1 MKFFR
6 FCLLFTVAFALC
18 SCKHEVREISPEKI
32 VGYWGLQNDVKF
44 SGLAFTHMWFM
55 DDEHRPIFVIDPVVY
70 DTIYEYKKVWVTGD
84 SLCLIDYNDK
94 EMIVKIKELSD
105 SALVLTDFPG
115 ASDDLV
121 FVNPEYKLRYVDEDG
136 SVFFMPAPIRKY
148 SIPKDSLDINM
159 KSYDVASKWAN
170 VRGEYVPLS
179 NQQVAKARDIAR
191 EYLKNKAYLQDG
203 WKKKEEPK
211 DFDEYLR
218 QYFGYKKDGK
228 LIVAI
233 EMSISHHRTNSPFPY
248 SDLKTWIRE
257 STGGGCN
264 YLHFE
269 IDIEEGKVL
278 SFHSNVVSCVLG
290 Y

>member
-1 MKFFR
+1 MKFIR
-6 FCLLFTVAFALC
+6 LCLLFITAL
-18 SCKHEVREISPEKI
+18 SFGACKDEVREISPDKI
-32 VGYWGLQNDVKF
+32 VDYWELQNNVKF
-44 SGLAFTHMWFM
+44 SGLVFTHMYFM
-55 DDEHRPIFVIDPVVY
+55 NNIHNSVVVDPVVS
-70 DTIYEYKKVWVTGD
+70 DTIYEYKKAFVTGD
-84 SLCLIDYNDK
+84 SLCLIDHNDK

-121 FVNPEYKLRYVDEDG
+121 FRSIQYEFHSVDEKG
-136 SVFFMPAPIRKY
+136 RVLYMPLPLRKY
-148 SIPKDSLDINM
+148 SISKDSLDINM
-159 KSYDVASKWAN
+159 KSYSVRKWAN
-170 VRGEYVPLS
+170 GEYVALT
-179 NQQVAKARDIAR
+179 NKQVAKARDIAK
-191 EYLKNKAYLQDG
+191 EYLKNKKYLKNG
-203 WKKKEEPK
+203 WNKNEEPK

-218 QYFGYKKDGK
+218 QYFGYKKNGK
-228 LIVAI
+228 LIAAI
-233 EMSISHHRTNSPFPY
+233 KMSIFRNETYSPFPY
-248 SDLKTWIRE
+248 MDLKTWIAE

>member
-1 MKFFR
+1 MKFIR
-6 FCLLFTVAFALC
+6 LCLSFVVALSLGA
-18 SCKHEVREISPEKI
+18 CKDEVREISPDKLC
-32 VGYWGLQNDVKF
+32 GYWRLQNDVKF
-44 SGLAFTHMWFM
+44 SGLAFTHMWFFY
-55 DDEHRPIFVIDPVVY
+55 DNCNYNYVDPVVY
-70 DTIYEYKKVWVTGD
+70 DTIYEYKKVFVTGD
-84 SLCLIDYNDK
+84 SLCLTDYNDK

-105 SALVLTDFPG
+105 SAFVLTDFPG

-121 FVNPEYKLRYVDEDG
+121 FRNPDYERHVVYEDG
-136 SVFFMPAPIRKY
+136 SVGFKPAPWLEY
-148 SIPKDSLDINM
+148 QVPKDSLDINM

-269 IDIEEGKVL
+269 IDINEGKVL
-278 SFHSNVVSCVLG
+278 PLRSNLESCLLG

>member
-1 MKFFR
+1 MRFIR

-18 SCKHEVREISPEKI
+18 SCKHEVREISPDKI
-32 VGYWGLQNDVKF
+32 GGYWELQNDVKF
-44 SGLAFTHMWFM
+44 SGLAFTHMCVN
-55 DDEHRPIFVIDPVVY
+55 DLHNSVVVDPVVS
-70 DTIYEYKKVWVTGD
+70 DTIYEYKKAFVTGD
-84 SLCLIDYNDK
+84 SLCLIDHNDK

-121 FVNPEYKLRYVDEDG
+121 FRSIQYEFHSVDEKG
-136 SVFFMPAPIRKY
+136 RVLYMPLPLRKY
-148 SIPKDSLDINM
+148 SISKDSLDINM
-159 KSYDVASKWAN
+159 KSYSVRKWAN
-170 VRGEYVPLS
+170 GEYVALT
-179 NQQVAKARDIAR
+179 NKQVAKARDIAKEYLR
-191 EYLKNKAYLQDG
+191 NKKYLKNG
-203 WKKKEEPK
+203 WNKNEEPK

-228 LIVAI
+228 LIAAI
-233 EMSISHHRTNSPFPY
+233 KMSIFRNETNSPFPY
-248 SDLKTWIRE
+248 MGLKTWIAE

>member
-1 MKFFR
+1 MKFLR
-6 FCLLFTVAFALC
+6 FCLLFAVAFALC
-18 SCKHEVREISPEKI
+18 SCKHEVREISPDNI
-32 VGYWGLQNDVKF
+32 VDYWELQNNVNF
-44 SGLAFTHMWFM
+44 SGLVFTHMYFM
-55 DDEHRPIFVIDPVVY
+55 NNIHNSVVVDPVVS
-70 DTIYEYKKVWVTGD
+70 DTIYEYKKAFVTGD
-84 SLCLIDYNDK
+84 SLCLIDHNDK

-121 FVNPEYKLRYVDEDG
+121 FRSIQYEFHSVDEKG
-136 SVFFMPAPIRKY
+136 RVLYMPLPLRKY
-148 SIPKDSLDINM
+148 SISKDSLDINM
-159 KSYDVASKWAN
+159 KSYSVRKWAN
-170 VRGEYVPLS
+170 GEYVALT
-179 NQQVAKARDIAR
+179 NKQVAKARDIAKEYLR
-191 EYLKNKAYLQDG
+191 NKKYLKNG
-203 WKKKEEPK
+203 WNKNEEPK

-228 LIVAI
+228 LIAAI
-233 EMSISHHRTNSPFPY
+233 KMSIFRNETNSPFPY
-248 SDLKTWIRE
+248 MGLKTWIAE

>member
-1 MKFFR
+1 MKFIR
-6 FCLLFTVAFALC
+6 LCLSFVVALSLGA
-18 SCKHEVREISPEKI
+18 CKDEVREISPDKLC
-32 VGYWGLQNDVKF
+32 GYWRLQNDVKF
-44 SGLAFTHMWFM
+44 SGLAFTHMWFFY
-55 DDEHRPIFVIDPVVY
+55 DNCNYNYVDPVVY
-70 DTIYEYKKVWVTGD
+70 DTIYEYKKVFVTGD
-84 SLCLIDYNDK
+84 SLCLTDYNDK

-105 SALVLTDFPG
+105 SAFVLTDFPG

-121 FVNPEYKLRYVDEDG
+121 FRNPDYERHEDG
-136 SVFFMPAPIRKY
+136 SVGFKPAPWLEY
-148 SIPKDSLDINM
+148 QVPKDSLDINM

-278 SFHSNVVSCVLG
+278 SFNSNVVSCLLG